1 MEIKTKYY
9 SFFSIL
15 TGISRGLHAF
25 IYIQFIFINLC
36 TAPSF
41 WQNLSTS
48 SCAKT
53 VHLVFHIVNVCV
65 GGKKENKDAAFPDME
80 VNSMG
85 IELSQ
90 LQFFN
95 CQIKT

>member
-1 MEIKTKYY
+1 MEINTKYF
-9 SFFSIL
+9 SFFVAIL
-15 TGISRGLHAF
+15 TEIPRGLHEF

-41 WQNLSTS
+41 WQHFSTS
-48 SCAKT
+48 SCTKT
-53 VHLVFHIVNVCV
+53 VHLVLHIVCLV
-65 GGKKENKDAAFPDME
+65 GKKENKDAAIPDME
-80 VNSMG
+80 VIGMG